1 MWAALVA
8 TLSRPA
14 WWAMALAAFLV
25 RGGVVLVLLP
35 IVNLPTV
42 AGLTTALAPTLE
54 VIYLGR
60 PSLEGAVVAV
70 SVIFLVLAGLTV
82 AGLTGTWLDLALVR
96 EAARDE
102 DVDLGWEPGRASVL
116 QAFAI
121 RLTAHIPTVIAVGYG
136 LVRVISVAFEELTSP
151 STTEESVVLR
161 VLVRAPD
168 AVLAILLGWI
178 AGETVGALAA
188 RRAWAGFSAPRALT
202 ASYRQLLGGR
212 GLATLALSSAVL
224 VAVWLPFVL
233 AAERAWEHL
242 TGLLLGGADAT
253 QLAAALLLL
262 ATTWVLGLAVVGAGL
277 AWRAT
282 AWTAE
287 VRIGR

>member
-25 RGGVVLVLLP
+25 RGGVLLILLP
-35 IVNLPTV
+35 IVNLPTT

-60 PSLEGAVVAV
+60 PSAEGAVVAV
-70 SVIFLVLAGLTV
+70 SLIFLVLAGLMV
-82 AGLTGTWLDLALVR
+82 AGLTGAWLDLALVR

-102 DVDLGWEPGRASVL
+102 DVDLGWAPHRPSVL
-116 QAFAI
+116 QGLAI
-121 RLTAHIPTVIAVGYG
+121 RLTAHIPTAIAVGYG
-136 LVRVISVAFEELTSP
+136 LVRVITVAYEELTSP
-151 STTEESVVLR
+151 SSGGDVVVIRILS
-161 VLVRAPD
+161 RAPD
-168 AVLAILLGWI
+168 AVLAIVLGWI

-188 RRAWAGFSAPRALT
+188 RRAWAGASVPRALS
-202 ASYRQLLGGR
+202 ASYRQLLGRR
-212 GLATLALSSAVL
+212 GLATLGLTGAVL
-224 VAVWLPFVL
+224 VALWLPFAL

-242 TGLLLGGADAT
+242 TGLLLTRADPV
-253 QLAAALLLL
+253 QLAAALVLL

-287 VRIGR
+287 VRGA

>member
-25 RGGVVLVLLP
+25 RGGVLLVLLP
-35 IVNLPTV
+35 IVNLPTT

-60 PSLEGAVVAV
+60 PSVEGAVVAV
-70 SVIFLVLAGLTV
+70 SLILLVLAGLTI
-82 AGLTGTWLDLALVR
+82 AGLTGSWLDLALVR

-102 DVDLGWEPGRASVL
+102 DVDLGWAPRRPSVR
-116 QAFAI
+116 QALAI
-121 RLTAHIPTVIAVGYG
+121 RLAAHIPTVIAVGYG
-136 LVRVISVAFEELTSP
+136 LVRVITVAYEELTSP
-151 STTEESVVLR
+151 SSGGDVVVLR
-161 VLVRAPD
+161 VLARAPD

-178 AGETVGALAA
+178 VGETVGPLAA
-188 RRAWAGFSAPRALT
+188 RRAWAGASAASALS
-202 ASYRQLLGGR
+202 ASYGQLLGRR
-212 GLATLALSSAVL
+212 GLATLGLTSAVL
-224 VAVWLPFVL
+224 VALWLPFAL

-242 TGLLLGGADAT
+242 TGLLLTRADPG
-253 QLAAALLLL
+253 QLAAALVLL

-287 VRIGR
+287 VRAP

>member
-8 TLSRPA
+8 TLSRPT

-25 RGGVVLVLLP
+25 RGGVLLVLLP
-35 IVNLPTV
+35 IVNLPTT
-42 AGLTTALAPTLE
+42 AGLITALAPTLE

-60 PSLEGAVVAV
+60 PSVEGALIAA
-70 SVIFLVLAGLTV
+70 SLIFLVLAGLTA
-82 AGLTGTWLDLALVR
+82 AGLTGSWLDLALVR

-102 DVDLGWEPGRASVL
+102 DVDLGWVPLRPSVL
-116 QAFAI
+116 QGLAI
-121 RLTAHIPTVIAVGYG
+121 RLAAHIPTVIAVGYG
-136 LVRVISVAFEELTSP
+136 LVRIITVAYDELIAP
-151 STTEESVVLR
+151 STSDESVVLR

-168 AVLAILLGWI
+168 AVLAILVGWI

-188 RRAWAGFSAPRALT
+188 RRAWAGASAPRAIT
-202 ASYRQLLGGR
+202 ASLRQLFGGR
-212 GLATLALSSAVL
+212 GLATFALTSAVL
-224 VAVWLPFVL
+224 VVLWLPFAL

-242 TGLLLGGADAT
+242 TGLLLTRADPV
-253 QLAAALLLL
+253 QLAAALVLL

-287 VRIGR
+287 VRAP